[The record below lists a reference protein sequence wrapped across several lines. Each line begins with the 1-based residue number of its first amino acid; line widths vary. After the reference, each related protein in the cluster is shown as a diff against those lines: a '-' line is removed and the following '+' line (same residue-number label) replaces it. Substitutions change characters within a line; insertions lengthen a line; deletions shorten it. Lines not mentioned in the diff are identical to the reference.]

1 VIVRTDGVH
10 IEIEAKGDKWEL
22 ARDSSEH

>member
-1 VIVRTDGVH
+1 VRTDRVH

-22 ARDSSEH
+22 AHDSSGH